1 MTRTSQH
8 PELAKFY
15 REKESRIQAQ
25 GRDAPLKAAAAEF
38 TRLSLKSGYSYNF
51 SWLGRPIIQY
61 PQDIVALQE
70 LIWQIRPHLIVETG
84 VAHGGSAIFH
94 ASMLE
99 LLGGPGRVL
108 AIDIDIRAHNRPLI
122 ESHPLS
128 GRLELLEAGST
139 DEISAARA
147 RTLASEAG
155 GPVMVVLDS
164 CHSHAHVLAEL
175 ELYAPLVTPGS
186 YLVVF
191 DGLVELFPE
200 EAVVPGR
207 PWGRGD
213 NPLTAVRQ
221 FLKNRP
227 EFEADEEL
235 ENKLLITAAPGG
247 WLRRK

>member
-1 MTRTSQH
+1 MTQ
-8 PELAKFY
+8 EGVLAQFY
-15 REKESRIQAQ
+15 REKEARIQAQ
-25 GRDAPLKAAAAEF
+25 GGDAALKGAAAEF

-61 PQDIVALQE
+61 PEDIVALQE
-70 LIWQIRPHLIVETG
+70 LIWRIRPRLIVETG

-99 LLGGPGRVL
+99 LIGGPAKVL

-122 ESHPLS
+122 EGHPLS
-128 GRLELLEAGST
+128 GRLELLESGST
-139 DEISAARA
+139 VEGAAARA
-147 RTLASEAG
+147 RTLAAEAG

-164 CHSHAHVLAEL
+164 CHSHAHVLKEL
-175 ELYAPLVTPGS
+175 EMYAPLVTGDS

-191 DGLVELFPE
+191 DGLVELFPD
-200 EAVVPGR
+200 EAALPGR
-207 PWGRGD
+207 PWGPGD

-221 FLKNRP
+221 FLKNHP
-227 EFEADEEL
+227 EFEADKEL

-247 WLRRK
+247 WLRRKL